1 MCKQCT
7 SNLNSLLG
15 KIKVEG
21 GKEQDKRKF
30 YTNLY
35 RAYAG
40 KQTWNDIDGK
50 YRDACENIQQ
60 LKPGQAMYEEM
71 PSGILI
77 GT

>member
-1 MCKQCT
+1 MIRPFRWDFEACVNNARQT
-7 SNLNSLLG
+7 WNSLLG

-40 KQTWNDIDGK
+40 KQTWNDIDGS
-50 YRDACENIQQ
+50 CN
-60 LKPGQAMYEEM
+60 G
-71 PSGILI
+71 
-77 GT
+77 